1 MHHQI
6 QLYGTA
12 LPESDYGTP
21 YFWFDTLSGH
31 EKINALFEYQLIVKV
46 RDQYFNPAHGYRG
59 LEGYVS
65 PQEAATGGSPASHL
79 NLQSLI
85 GTEVGIQMRL
95 DGLIPLLNGLGGNLQ
110 ATTEQTSQN
119 QLSGTRYYRGLV
131 NRVEALSV
139 RNRHALYKI
148 TLVPWLWLLTKRTDF
163 KIYQNKNVLHI
174 IEEVLQRYPYP
185 VDYRCHADYAA
196 LDFQV
201 QYGETDYDFIV
212 RLMQEHGINYHFE
225 HSRNHLTLVLSDHNA
240 AYKEMEAKGY
250 RQLSIYPPNQR
261 FPEQAEYIE
270 QFEPAQQLVSGIV
283 SLSDYQFK
291 QPQLVQ
297 TASSQYLWEHRHAE
311 QEIYEWQQGD
321 FVDGEAGQIKATTLS
336 ESHYQQGY
344 RALGKGR
351 LKGLQTGY
359 KFTLNNHPNTASNR
373 GWLVLGT
380 QTLIRDI
387 SEEKADN
394 QFYDAQVEFLVQPE
408 DQILRPDRT
417 FEKPHGRPQTATVVG
432 PEGEEIYTDQYG
444 RVKVKFHWDRYGQE
458 AEQGINTCWLRVS
471 TGWAGNNYG
480 TIHLPRIG
488 QEVIVDFFNGD
499 PDMPF
504 VAGRLTNPEQMPLW
518 ELPSQKALSGI
529 KSKELEGQQSNQLV
543 MDDTPEQVQ
552 IHLRS
557 DHQASELNL
566 GYITRIADVSGRTDY
581 RGEGFELRT
590 DGHGVVRAE
599 KGLIL
604 TSYGKP
610 NAESYVKDI
619 AAITGQ
625 LYSAVEQHKTQTEVA
640 IRQKADDRT
649 IELTAQTELKVQ
661 VEEIEGKTGE
671 GDYKELSS
679 AHVVIGTPSGV
690 GIVAGQS
697 IHLTSEEQIALS
709 SGEDVSLAVGGR
721 LFASSYSGISLFTQ
735 QGGARLFSGQDKVE
749 IQAQDGALEML
760 ARMGI
765 QIISTEQGINITAKN
780 GIKLNGGGSQVEINN
795 GVTFTTSGKFEVKA
809 SEHKFL
815 GPQNVGVNINN
826 LPALEVFNEQ
836 FEMKLPSGEPLSF
849 IDYKISSAENG
860 FIAQSN
866 EIGKTQVVHS
876 KQEEELKLDLLWMN
890 LDFSEDAE
898 SAIDINN
905 KGED

>member
-21 YFWFDTLSGH
+21 YFWFDALSGH

-46 RDQYFNPAHGYRG
+46 RDQYLNPAHGYRG

-65 PQEAATGGSPASHL
+65 PQEAATGGSPASYL

-163 KIYQNKNVLHI
+163 KIYQNKNVLQI
-174 IEEVLQRYPYP
+174 IEEVLQRYHYP
-185 VDYRCHADYAA
+185 VDYRCHTDYAA

-201 QYGETDYDFIV
+201 QYGETDYDFIC

-225 HSRNHLTLVLSDHNA
+225 HSRDHLTLVLSDHNA
-240 AYKEMEAKGY
+240 AYNEMEAVGY
-250 RQLSIYPPNQR
+250 RELSIYPPNQR
-261 FPEQAEYIE
+261 FPQQAEYIE

-297 TASSQYLWEHRHAE
+297 TGTDQYLWEHRHAE

-321 FVDGEAGQIKATTLS
+321 FVDGEAGQVKATTLS
-336 ESHYQQGY
+336 ESHYQHGH
-344 RALGKGR
+344 RAIGKGR

-387 SEEKADN
+387 SEEKANN

-408 DQILRPDRT
+408 DQTLRPDRT
-417 FEKPHGRPQTATVVG
+417 FEKPHGRPQTATVIG

-444 RVKVKFHWDRYGQE
+444 RVKVKFHWDRYGRQDADE
-458 AEQGINTCWLRVS
+458 TMGQHKDINTCWLRVS

-529 KSKELEGQQSNQLV
+529 KSKELQGQQSNQLV

-566 GYITRIADVSGRTDY
+566 GYITRIPDASGRTDY

-590 DGHGVVRAE
+590 DGHGAIRAE

-610 NAESYVKDI
+610 DAESYVKDI
-619 AAITGQ
+619 DESTTLMKSAVDQQESHIQSAIDYSVEDRNITDTAITRLKQDYQSIKGDANKNKYPEIDSPQMILSSPQSISQ
-625 LYSAVEQHKTQTEVA
+625 LADQNINTSAKEHITLTSGADLSIATGKKLLASVA
-640 IRQKADDRT
+640 KGIGLFAHSLGAKLIAASGK
-649 IELTAQTELKVQ
+649 IEIHAQTDAMDIIADEVLK
-661 VEEIEGKTGE
+661 I
-671 GDYKELSS
+671 
-679 AHVVIGTPSGV
+679 
-690 GIVAGQS
+690 
-697 IHLTSEEQIALS
+697 
-709 SGEDVSLAVGGR
+709 
-721 LFASSYSGISLFTQ
+721 ISKKK
-735 QGGARLFSGQDKVE
+735 KVE
-749 IQAQDGALEML
+749 ISAAEEIVLNVQGNYIKITPDN
-760 ARMGI
+760 I
-765 QIISTEQGINITAKN
+765 EQGSKGEWTAYATKHN
-780 GIKLNGGGSQVEINN
+780 L
-795 GVTFTTSGKFEVKA
+795 
-809 SEHKFL
+809 L
-815 GPQNVGVNINN
+815 GPKTINYAM
-826 LPALEVFNEQ
+826 PQ
-836 FEMKLPSGEPLSF
+836 DPYDEMYVIRDPQGNPISGFP
-849 IDYKISSAENG
+849 YKITTPDG
-860 FIAQSN
+860 KIYRGISN
-866 EIGKTQVVHS
+866 DKGETIRLGTGYIGKGIV
-876 KQEEELKLDLLWMN
+876 L
-890 LDFSEDAE
+890 SED
-898 SAIDINN
+898 IN
-905 KGED
+905 EE